1 MNTPLRKRRAF
12 NNHKATRIMINLNRP
27 VKEMAMPSEK
37 WMEQISEM
45 KDQAVLPV
53 SVKTNKFIIE
63 WWEN

>member
-1 MNTPLRKRRAF
+1 
-12 NNHKATRIMINLNRP
+12 
-27 VKEMAMPSEK
+27 MPSEK